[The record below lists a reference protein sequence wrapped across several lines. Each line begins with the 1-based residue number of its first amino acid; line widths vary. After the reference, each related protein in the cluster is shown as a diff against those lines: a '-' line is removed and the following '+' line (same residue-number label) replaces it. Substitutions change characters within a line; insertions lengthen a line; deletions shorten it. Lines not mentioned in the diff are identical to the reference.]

1 MRLLF
6 IGRTDHVHFRRWV
19 QSFPGLGHKV
29 WAVDIENEKPTPIP
43 GVKVR
48 PLLSRRKRPALHR
61 LELRALFHLIR
72 PHVVH
77 AHWAQYG
84 YLPLIAKLRPL
95 VVTAWGSDVL
105 LPETFSAEANAQIDQ
120 VLSQADLITC
130 DSNDMRTAILKRN
143 GGKVPVE
150 VVQWG
155 VDMRMFRPDLDVSD
169 LRRELN
175 LGNGPVIFNPR
186 QLDPVYNPETA
197 LQAIPG
203 VLAEFPEARFIFK
216 HYIQEPERVAEIRQ
230 LANRLGIAESV
241 RFLDSVPYETMA
253 KLYALADVMVS
264 VASSDGT
271 PVSLLEGMACG
282 AVPVVSDL
290 PSLRDWIEEGVNGKL
305 VPPKDADALSDSL
318 LDLLRNPQGC
328 ERMRTYNLK
337 LVRDR
342 ADQESEMRRM
352 AGIYDTLAA

>member
-19 QSFPGLGHKV
+19 ESFPKRGHEV

-43 GVKVR
+43 GVRVR
-48 PLLSRRKRPALHR
+48 HLLSRRKRPALHR

-84 YLPLIAKLRPL
+84 YLPLVAKLRPL

-105 LPETFSAEANAQIDQ
+105 LPQTFSAEANAQIDQ
-120 VLSQADLITC
+120 VLHQADLITC

-143 GGKVPVE
+143 GDTVPVE

-155 VDMRMFRPDLDVSD
+155 VDMRLFRPELDVAD

-175 LGNGPVIFNPR
+175 LENGPVIFNPR
-186 QLDPVYNPETA
+186 QLDAVYNPEIA

-230 LANRLGIAESV
+230 LAHGLGIAEKV

-305 VPPKDADALSDSL
+305 VPPRDAKALTNAL
-318 LDLLRNPQGC
+318 LDLLRDPEGRD
-328 ERMRTYNLK
+328 RMKVYNLE

-342 ADQESEMRRM
+342 ADQENEMRRM
-352 AGIYDTLAA
+352 AGIYASLAA